1 MTITMA
7 ATAIGFFRAWIH
19 VPIAIVFADHLPAER
34 FPSGYGLF
42 MVIQGTNLLAQII
55 MLLKIHRSI
64 VIQGGVMFVLGPV
77 IGQVRDFT
85 GSYAV
90 TFNFLTVVLA
100 ACAVPW
106 SVEMYA
112 DRWRLKRN
120 EVS

>member
-42 MVIQGTNLLAQII
+42 MVLQGL
-55 MLLKIHRSI
+55 
-64 VIQGGVMFVLGPV
+64 VMFVLGPV
-77 IGQVRDFT
+77 VGQVRDFT

-90 TFNFLTVVLA
+90 TFNFLTVVLT
-100 ACAVPW
+100 ACAIPW
-106 SVEMYA
+106 LVEIYA
-112 DRWRLKRN
+112 DRWRVNRTI
-120 EVS
+120 